1 MAFDFNK
8 TFSLL
13 PLRDAVVFPFTT
25 RRILVGREMSLHA
38 LEYAESHDN
47 EIILVA
53 QKDIEQESIDNPM
66 LDLYTVGVAAHVINV
81 TPFPNGC
88 VKVVLEGESVVDLRS
103 VALRDGLLQVTV
115 SPKQPAIGTS
125 DKCSM
130 FENVLRVFRE
140 YASHRNIAEGMVDA
154 LFTMDSHVNA
164 LYGMMPFLQ
173 ISLAEKQQLL
183 ETTNIDTLAERLV
196 SLMQM
201 AQDNENVLVRVQ
213 QNVRQKMAQQQKEWF
228 ISEQIRQL
236 QDELD
241 GSDGASSEVDQLL
254 KKIRAKKFSEAI
266 QEKLEEEIARM
277 RLMQPT
283 SPEYAVSRNYID
295 WFLAMPYGVYTDTV
309 LNMKKVKSEL
319 DAKHFGLD
327 KVKERI
333 MEYVAVLKLT
343 GTERRSPILCLVG
356 PPGVGKTTLVESI
369 AKAMQRN
376 FVRITLGG
384 VRDEAEIR
392 GHRRTYIGAM
402 PGRFIHALRRAKCM
416 NPVVLLD
423 EIDKMASDFRGD
435 PASAMLEVLD
445 PEQNHDFTDHFME
458 VGLDLS
464 RVLFIATANNEAE
477 IPEALRDRLEM
488 VRLPGYYPHE
498 KLQIASK
505 YLLPRICERTG
516 VKLHEQVEFS
526 DDMINAVMR
535 GWTRE
540 AGVRE
545 LERTLEN
552 AVRHRAKDIVVGK
565 KFKAEVTDK
574 VLQEYLGAPRFL
586 DNRLPAPGRPG
597 VVTGLAWT
605 SVGGEILLLE
615 CMLLS
620 GKGQLIMTGKLGD
633 VMKES
638 AQIAVSLVRE
648 RLHRFGID
656 PAIVKKTDIHIH
668 VPEGAVPK
676 DGPSAGIALTLCLLS
691 AFTRQ
696 PISPEIAF
704 TGEVSLTGA
713 CLPIGGLN
721 EKALAALAA
730 GVKTLR
736 LPEGNKKDVAE
747 LPEPAK
753 KGLKIYTHK
762 HIDEIV
768 KVLFTGMK
776 SSSKDDLDFLKAP
789 VKSSAG
795 KSEDDEE
802 NESEESEKPAKK
814 TSKVAAKKPKKP
826 AKKK

>member
-1 MAFDFNK
+1 MSFDFSK
-8 TFSLL
+8 TYPLL
-13 PLRDAVVFPFTT
+13 PLRDAVVFPMTT
-25 RRILVGREMSLHA
+25 RRILIGRDISLRA
-38 LEYAESHDN
+38 LDQAESAGT
-47 EIILVA
+47 EIVLVS
-53 QKDIEQESIDNPM
+53 QRNIEQEVLENPM
-66 LDLYTVGVAAHVINV
+66 LDLYSVGVAARIDSV

-88 VKVVLEGESVVDLRS
+88 VKAVLEGVQIVDLRS
-103 VALRDGLLQVTV
+103 INTSDGYMQVTV
-115 SPKQPAIGTS
+115 SERKNSIKLT
-125 DKCSM
+125 DKSSR
-130 FENVLRVFRE
+130 FAEVLAQFKA
-140 YASHRNIAEGMVDA
+140 YSLKHNIADGMMDA
-154 LFTMDSHVNA
+154 LFAMDSQVNT
-164 LYGMMPFLQ
+164 LYGIIPFLQ
-173 ISLAEKQQLL
+173 ISLSERQNLL
-183 ETTNIDTLAERLV
+183 ECNSIDDLANHIV
-196 SLMQM
+196 ALMQVM
-201 AQDNENVLVRVQ
+201 DENENVLVRVQ

-228 ISEQIRQL
+228 ITEQIRQL

-241 GSDGASSEVDQLL
+241 GDSAGASEPDQLL
-254 KKIRAKKFSEAI
+254 KKIKAKKFSPAI
-266 QEKLEEEIARM
+266 AEKLEDEIERM
-277 RLMQPT
+277 RMMQPT
-283 SPEYAVSRNYID
+283 SPEYAVSRNYVD
-295 WFLAMPYGVYTDTV
+295 WFLNLPYGVYTDTV

-319 DAKHFGLD
+319 DSKHFGLD

-369 AKAMQRN
+369 ANAMQRN

-416 NPVVLLD
+416 NPIILLD

-464 RVLFIATANNEAE
+464 RVLFIATANSESE
-477 IPEALRDRLEM
+477 IPEALRDRLEI

-516 VKLHEQVEFS
+516 VKLGEQVSFDEK
-526 DDMINAVMR
+526 MVTEVMR

-552 AVRHRAKDIVVGK
+552 VVRHRAKEIVMGK
-565 KFKAEVTDK
+565 KFKPEITEK
-574 VLQEYLGAPRFL
+574 QLQEYLGAPRFL
-586 DNRLPAPGRPG
+586 DSQLPEPGRPG
-597 VVTGLAWT
+597 IVTGLAWT
-605 SVGGEILLLE
+605 SVGGEILPIE

-620 GKGQLIMTGKLGD
+620 GKGQIIMTGKLGD

-691 AFTRQ
+691 AFTKI
-696 PISPEIAF
+696 PVPPDIAF

-713 CLPIGGLN
+713 CLAIGGLN
-721 EKALAALAA
+721 EKALAALQA

-736 LPEGNKKDVAE
+736 LPAQNKKDVDE
-747 LPEPAK
+747 LPAPAK
-753 KGLKIYTHK
+753 KGLKIFTHK

-768 KVLFTGMK
+768 KILFVQK
-776 SSSKDDLDFLKAP
+776 KA
-789 VKSSAG
+789 K
-795 KSEDDEE
+795 
-802 NESEESEKPAKK
+802 
-814 TSKVAAKKPKKP
+814 
-826 AKKK
+826 

>member
-1 MAFDFNK
+1 M
-8 TFSLL
+8 L
-13 PLRDAVVFPFTT
+13 PLRDAVVFPMTT

-38 LEYAESHDN
+38 IEYAENNDN
-47 EIILVA
+47 LIVLVA
-53 QKDIEQESIDNPM
+53 QRDVTVEELQNPM
-66 LDLYTVGVAAHVINV
+66 LDLYTVGVMARVSNV

-88 VKVVLEGESVVDLRS
+88 VKVVLEGEQVVDLRS
-103 VALRDGLLQVTV
+103 ILMQNGFLNVTV
-115 SPKQPAIGTS
+115 SPRKNSIKLDSKTTLF
-125 DKCSM
+125 D
-130 FENVLRVFRE
+130 EVLTKFRE
-140 YASHRNIAEGMVDA
+140 YATKRNIAEGMVDA
-154 LFTMDSHVNA
+154 FFGMESQLNA
-164 LYGMMPFLQ
+164 YYGMVPFLQ
-173 ISLAEKQQLL
+173 VSLAEKQSFLEMESLDEMSEKLL
-183 ETTNIDTLAERLV
+183 A
-196 SLMQM
+196 LMSFTD
-201 AQDNENVLVRVQ
+201 DNENVLVRIQ

-236 QDELD
+236 QEELD
-241 GSDGASSEVDQLL
+241 GDGDGSSEPEQLL
-254 KKIRAKKFSEAI
+254 KKIKAKKFSPAI
-266 QEKLEEEIARM
+266 VEKLEDEIGRM
-277 RLMQPT
+277 KLMQPT

-295 WFLAMPYGVYTDTV
+295 WFLNLPYGVYTDTV

-319 DAKHFGLD
+319 DSKHFGLD

-369 AKAMQRN
+369 ANAMQRN

-402 PGRFIHALRRAKCM
+402 PGRFINALRRAKCM
-416 NPVVLLD
+416 NPIILLD

-464 RVLFIATANNEAE
+464 RVLFIATANSESE
-477 IPEALRDRLEM
+477 IPEALRDRLEI

-498 KLQIASK
+498 KIQIASN

-516 VKLHEQVEFS
+516 VKLGEQVSF
-526 DDMINAVMR
+526 DDAIVTEVMR

-552 AVRHRAKDIVVGK
+552 IVRHRAKEIVIGK
-565 KFKAEVTDK
+565 KFKPEITGK
-574 VLQEYLGAPRFL
+574 QLQEYLGAPRFL
-586 DNRLPAPGRPG
+586 DSQLPEPGRPG
-597 VVTGLAWT
+597 IVTGLAWT
-605 SVGGEILLLE
+605 SVGGEILPIE

-620 GKGQLIMTGKLGD
+620 GKGQIIMTGKLGD

-691 AFTRQ
+691 AFTRI
-696 PISPEIAF
+696 PVAPDIAF

-713 CLPIGGLN
+713 CLAIGGLN
-721 EKALAALAA
+721 EKALAALQA

-736 LPEGNKKDVAE
+736 LPAQNKKDVDE
-747 LPEPAK
+747 LPAPAK

-768 KVLFTGMK
+768 KILFK
-776 SSSKDDLDFLKAP
+776 
-789 VKSSAG
+789 
-795 KSEDDEE
+795 
-802 NESEESEKPAKK
+802 NAKK
-814 TSKVAAKKPKKP
+814 
-826 AKKK
+826 

>member
-1 MAFDFNK
+1 MSFDFSK
-8 TFSLL
+8 MYPLL
-13 PLRDAVVFPFTT
+13 PLRDAVVFPHTT
-25 RRILVGREMSLHA
+25 RRILVGRDISLRA
-38 LEYAESHDN
+38 LEYAEAHDGH
-47 EIILVA
+47 IILSA
-53 QKDIEQESIDNPM
+53 QKNIEQEEIENPM
-66 LDLYTVGVAAHVINV
+66 LDLYSVGVLAHVSNV

-88 VKVVLEGESVVDLRS
+88 VKVVLEGECVVDLRS
-103 VALRDGLLQVTV
+103 IVTKDNFLSVTV
-115 SPKQPAIGTS
+115 TPHDPSIKPT
-125 DKCSM
+125 DKCSRL
-130 FENVLRVFRE
+130 ESVLNQFKE
-140 YASHRNIAEGMVDA
+140 YSMHRNISEGMVDA
-154 LFTMDSHVNA
+154 LFSMDSHINA
-164 LYGMMPFLQ
+164 FYGMIPFLQ
-173 ISLAEKQQLL
+173 ISLDERQRLL
-183 ETTNIDTLAERLV
+183 EIGNLDELADRLIEIMQIAADTDTMMV
-196 SLMQM
+196 K
-201 AQDNENVLVRVQ
+201 VQ

-241 GSDGASSEVDQLL
+241 GESGGSSEVDQLL
-254 KKIRAKKFSEAI
+254 KKIKSKKFSATI
-266 QEKLEEEIARM
+266 QEKLEDEISRM

-283 SPEYAVSRNYID
+283 SPEYAVSRNYLD
-295 WFLAMPYGVYTDTV
+295 WFLNLPYGEYTDTV

-319 DAKHFGLD
+319 DSKHFGLD

-343 GTERRSPILCLVG
+343 GTERRAPILCLVG

-416 NPVVLLD
+416 NPIILLD

-464 RVLFIATANNEAE
+464 RVLFIATANSEGE

-505 YLLPRICERTG
+505 YLVPRICERTG
-516 VKLHEQVEFS
+516 IESGKDIVL
-526 DDMINAVMR
+526 DDSIIEKVIR
-535 GWTRE
+535 EWTRE

-552 AVRHRAKDIVVGK
+552 VVRHRAKDKVMGK
-565 KFKAEVTDK
+565 KYKAEVTEK
-574 VLQEYLGAPRFL
+574 TLQDYLGAPRYL
-586 DNRLPAPGRPG
+586 DNQLPAAGRPG
-597 VVTGLAWT
+597 VIVGLAWT
-605 SVGGEILLLE
+605 SVGGEILPIE
-615 CMLLS
+615 CMLLP
-620 GKGQLIMTGKLGD
+620 GKGSLLMTGKLGD

-638 AQIAVSLVRE
+638 AQIALSLVRE
-648 RLHRFGID
+648 RLERFGID
-656 PAIVKKTDIHIH
+656 PAVVKKTDIHIH

-691 AFTRQ
+691 AFTKQ
-696 PISPEIAF
+696 PVSPEIAF
-704 TGEVSLTGA
+704 TGEVSLTGS

-721 EKALAALAA
+721 EKALAALQA

-736 LPEGNKKDVAE
+736 LPAGNKKDVDE
-747 LPEPAK
+747 LPAPAK

-762 HIDEIV
+762 HIDEII
-768 KVLFTGMK
+768 KVLFK
-776 SSSKDDLDFLKAP
+776 EAKAP
-789 VKSSAG
+789 KAS
-795 KSEDDEE
+795 K
-802 NESEESEKPAKK
+802 AKK
-814 TSKVAAKKPKKP
+814 
-826 AKKK
+826 

>member
-1 MAFDFNK
+1 MGEELLSFDFSK
-8 TFSLL
+8 TYPLL
-13 PLRDAVVFPFTT
+13 PLRDAVVFPMTT
-25 RRILVGREMSLHA
+25 RRILIGREISLRA
-38 LEYAESHDN
+38 LDQAESTGS
-47 EIILVA
+47 EIILVS
-53 QKDIEQESIDNPM
+53 QKNLEQEVLDNPM
-66 LDLYTVGVAAHVINV
+66 LDLYSVGVAARIDSV

-88 VKVVLEGESVVDLRS
+88 VKAVLEGVQIVDLRS
-103 VALRDGLLQVTV
+103 INMADGYMQVTV
-115 SPKQPAIGTS
+115 SERKNSIKLT
-125 DKCSM
+125 DKSSR
-130 FENVLRVFRE
+130 FAEVLTQFKA
-140 YASHRNIAEGMVDA
+140 YSLKHNIADGMMDA
-154 LFTMDSHVNA
+154 LFSMDSQINT
-164 LYGMMPFLQ
+164 LYGIIPFLQ
-173 ISLAEKQQLL
+173 ISLGERQNLL
-183 ETTNIDTLAERLV
+183 ECGSIDELANNILA
-196 SLMQM
+196 LMQVM
-201 AQDNENVLVRVQ
+201 DENENVLVRVQ

-241 GSDGASSEVDQLL
+241 GDSAGASEPDQLL
-254 KKIRAKKFSEAI
+254 KKIRAKSFTPVI
-266 QEKLEEEIARM
+266 LEKLEDEISRM
-277 RLMQPT
+277 KLMQPT
-283 SPEYAVSRNYID
+283 SPEYAVSRNYVD
-295 WFLAMPYGVYTDTV
+295 WFLNLPYGVYTDTV

-319 DAKHFGLD
+319 DSKHFGLD

-369 AKAMQRN
+369 ANAMQRN

-416 NPVVLLD
+416 NPIILLD

-464 RVLFIATANNEAE
+464 RVLFIATANSESE
-477 IPEALRDRLEM
+477 IPEALRDRLEI

-516 VKLHEQVEFS
+516 VKLDEQVSFDEK
-526 DDMINAVMR
+526 MVTEVMR

-552 AVRHRAKDIVVGK
+552 VVRHRAKEIVMGK
-565 KFKAEVTDK
+565 KFKPEITEK
-574 VLQEYLGAPRFL
+574 QLQEYLGAPRFL
-586 DNRLPAPGRPG
+586 DSQLPEPGRPG
-597 VVTGLAWT
+597 IVTGLAWT
-605 SVGGEILLLE
+605 SVGGEILPIE

-620 GKGQLIMTGKLGD
+620 GKGQIIMTGKLGD

-691 AFTRQ
+691 AFTKI
-696 PISPEIAF
+696 PVPPDIAF

-713 CLPIGGLN
+713 CLAIGGLN
-721 EKALAALAA
+721 EKALAALQA

-736 LPEGNKKDVAE
+736 LPAQNQKDVNE
-747 LPEPAK
+747 LPAPAK

-762 HIDEIV
+762 HIDEII
-768 KVLFTGMK
+768 KVLF
-776 SSSKDDLDFLKAP
+776 
-789 VKSSAG
+789 VK
-795 KSEDDEE
+795 
-802 NESEESEKPAKK
+802 AKK
-814 TSKVAAKKPKKP
+814 
-826 AKKK
+826 

>member
-1 MAFDFNK
+1 M
-8 TFSLL
+8 L
-13 PLRDAVVFPFTT
+13 PLRDAVVFPMTT

-38 LEYAESHDN
+38 IEYAENNDN
-47 EIILVA
+47 LIVLVA
-53 QKDIEQESIDNPM
+53 QRDVTVEELQNPM
-66 LDLYTVGVAAHVINV
+66 LDLYTVGVMARVSNV

-88 VKVVLEGESVVDLRS
+88 VKVVLEGEQVVDLRS
-103 VALRDGLLQVTV
+103 ILMQNGFLNVTV
-115 SPKQPAIGTS
+115 SPRKNSIKLDSKTTLF
-125 DKCSM
+125 D
-130 FENVLRVFRE
+130 EVLTKFRE
-140 YASHRNIAEGMVDA
+140 YATKRNIAEGMVDA
-154 LFTMDSHVNA
+154 FFGMESQLNA
-164 LYGMMPFLQ
+164 YYGMVPFLQ
-173 ISLAEKQQLL
+173 VSLAEKQSFLEMESLDEMSEKLL
-183 ETTNIDTLAERLV
+183 A
-196 SLMQM
+196 LMSFTD
-201 AQDNENVLVRVQ
+201 DNENVLVRIQ

-236 QDELD
+236 QEELD
-241 GSDGASSEVDQLL
+241 GDGDGSSEPDQLL
-254 KKIRAKKFSEAI
+254 KKIKAKKFSPAI
-266 QEKLEEEIARM
+266 GEKLEDEIGRM
-277 RLMQPT
+277 KLMQPT

-295 WFLAMPYGVYTDTV
+295 WFLNLPYGVYTDTV

-319 DAKHFGLD
+319 DSKHFGLD

-369 AKAMQRN
+369 ANAMQRN

-402 PGRFIHALRRAKCM
+402 PGRFINALRRAKCM
-416 NPVVLLD
+416 NPIILLD

-464 RVLFIATANNEAE
+464 RVLFIATANSEGE
-477 IPEALRDRLEM
+477 IPEALRDRLEI

-498 KLQIASK
+498 KLQIASN

-516 VKLHEQVEFS
+516 VKLNEQVSF
-526 DDMINAVMR
+526 DDAIVTEVMR

-552 AVRHRAKDIVVGK
+552 VVRHRAKEIVMGK
-565 KFKAEVTDK
+565 KFKPEITGK
-574 VLQEYLGAPRFL
+574 QLQEYLGAPRFL
-586 DNRLPAPGRPG
+586 DSQLPEPGRPG
-597 VVTGLAWT
+597 IVTGLAWT
-605 SVGGEILLLE
+605 SVGGEILPIE

-620 GKGQLIMTGKLGD
+620 GKGQIIMTGKLGD

-691 AFTRQ
+691 AFTRI
-696 PISPEIAF
+696 PVAPDIAF

-713 CLPIGGLN
+713 CLAIGGLN
-721 EKALAALAA
+721 EKALAALQA

-736 LPEGNKKDVAE
+736 LPAQNKKDVDE
-747 LPEPAK
+747 LPAPAK

-762 HIDEIV
+762 HIDEII
-768 KVLFTGMK
+768 KVLF
-776 SSSKDDLDFLKAP
+776 
-789 VKSSAG
+789 G
-795 KSEDDEE
+795 KG
-802 NESEESEKPAKK
+802 
-814 TSKVAAKKPKKP
+814 T

>member
-1 MAFDFNK
+1 M
-8 TFSLL
+8 L
-13 PLRDAVVFPFTT
+13 PLRDAVVFPMTT

-38 LEYAESHDN
+38 IEYAENNDN
-47 EIILVA
+47 LIVLVA
-53 QKDIEQESIDNPM
+53 QRDVTVEELQNPM
-66 LDLYTVGVAAHVINV
+66 LDLYTVGVMARVSNV

-88 VKVVLEGESVVDLRS
+88 VKVVLEGEQVVDLRS
-103 VALRDGLLQVTV
+103 ILMQNGFLNVTV
-115 SPKQPAIGTS
+115 SPRKNSIKLDSKTTLF
-125 DKCSM
+125 D
-130 FENVLRVFRE
+130 EVLTKFRE
-140 YASHRNIAEGMVDA
+140 YATKRNIAEGMVDA
-154 LFTMDSHVNA
+154 FFGMESQLNA
-164 LYGMMPFLQ
+164 YYGMVPFLQ
-173 ISLAEKQQLL
+173 VSLAEKQSFLEMESLDEMSEKLL
-183 ETTNIDTLAERLV
+183 A
-196 SLMQM
+196 LMSFTD
-201 AQDNENVLVRVQ
+201 DNENVLVRIQ

-236 QDELD
+236 QEELD
-241 GSDGASSEVDQLL
+241 GDGDGSSEPEQLL
-254 KKIRAKKFSEAI
+254 KKIKAKKFSPAI
-266 QEKLEEEIARM
+266 VEKLEDEIGRM
-277 RLMQPT
+277 KLMQPT

-295 WFLAMPYGVYTDTV
+295 WFLNLPYGVYTDTV

-319 DAKHFGLD
+319 DSKHFGLD

-369 AKAMQRN
+369 ANAMQRN

-402 PGRFIHALRRAKCM
+402 PGRFINALRRAKCM
-416 NPVVLLD
+416 NPIILLD

-464 RVLFIATANNEAE
+464 RVLFIATANSESE
-477 IPEALRDRLEM
+477 IPEALRDRLEI

-498 KLQIASK
+498 KIQIASN

-516 VKLHEQVEFS
+516 VKLGEQVSF
-526 DDMINAVMR
+526 DDAIVTEVMR

-552 AVRHRAKDIVVGK
+552 IVRHRAKEIVMGK
-565 KFKAEVTDK
+565 KFKPEITGK
-574 VLQEYLGAPRFL
+574 QLQEYLGAPRFL
-586 DNRLPAPGRPG
+586 DSQLPEPGRPG
-597 VVTGLAWT
+597 IVTGLAWT
-605 SVGGEILLLE
+605 SVGGEILPIE

-620 GKGQLIMTGKLGD
+620 GKGQIIMTGKLGD

-691 AFTRQ
+691 AFTRI
-696 PISPEIAF
+696 PVAPDIAF

-713 CLPIGGLN
+713 CLAIGGLN
-721 EKALAALAA
+721 EKALAALQA
-730 GVKTLR
+730 GVKTLG
-736 LPEGNKKDVAE
+736 LPAQNKKDVDE
-747 LPEPAK
+747 LPAPAK

-768 KVLFTGMK
+768 KILFK
-776 SSSKDDLDFLKAP
+776 
-789 VKSSAG
+789 
-795 KSEDDEE
+795 
-802 NESEESEKPAKK
+802 NAKK
-814 TSKVAAKKPKKP
+814 
-826 AKKK
+826 

>member
-1 MAFDFNK
+1 MYP
-8 TFSLL
+8 LL
-13 PLRDAVVFPFTT
+13 PLRDAIVFPHTT
-25 RRILVGREMSLHA
+25 RRILVGRDISLRA
-38 LEYAESHDN
+38 LEYAESHDG
-47 EIILVA
+47 EIILSA
-53 QKDIEQESIDNPM
+53 QKNIEQEEIENPM
-66 LDLYTVGVAAHVINV
+66 LDLYSVGILAHVSNV

-88 VKVVLEGESVVDLRS
+88 VKVVLEGEQVVDLRS
-103 VALRDGLLQVTV
+103 IATKDNYLTVTV
-115 SPKQPAIGTS
+115 SAHKPSITAA
-125 DKCSM
+125 DKTPR
-130 FENVLRVFRE
+130 FETVLTQFKE
-140 YASHRNIAEGMVDA
+140 YSLHRNISEGMVDA
-154 LFTMDSHVNA
+154 LFTMDSQINA
-164 LYGMMPFLQ
+164 FYGMIPFMQ
-173 ISLAEKQQLL
+173 ISMDERQRLL
-183 ETTNIDTLAERLV
+183 EIGDIDELAERLV
-196 SLMQM
+196 EIMQVAADTDTM
-201 AQDNENVLVRVQ
+201 MVKVQ

-241 GSDGASSEVDQLL
+241 GDSGNASEPDQLL
-254 KKIRAKKFSEAI
+254 KKIKAKKFSAAI
-266 QEKLEEEIARM
+266 QEKLEEEISRM

-283 SPEYAVSRNYID
+283 SPEYAVSRNYLD
-295 WFLAMPYGVYTDTV
+295 WFLTLPYGEYTDTV

-319 DAKHFGLD
+319 DSKHFGLD

-343 GTERRSPILCLVG
+343 GTERRAPILCLVG

-369 AKAMQRN
+369 AHAMQRN

-402 PGRFIHALRRAKCM
+402 PGRFIQALRRAKCM
-416 NPVVLLD
+416 NPIILLD

-464 RVLFIATANNEAE
+464 RVLFIATANSEGE
-477 IPEALRDRLEM
+477 IPEALRDRLEI

-516 VKLHEQVEFS
+516 VKLEEQVSFDEATV
-526 DDMINAVMR
+526 NAVMR

-545 LERTLEN
+545 LERTLESV
-552 AVRHRAKDIVVGK
+552 VRHRAKEIVMGK
-565 KFKAEVTDK
+565 KFKPEITDK
-574 VLQEYLGAPRFL
+574 QLQEYLGAPRFL
-586 DNRLPAPGRPG
+586 DSQLPEPGRPG
-597 VVTGLAWT
+597 IVTGLAWT
-605 SVGGEILLLE
+605 SVGGEILPIE

-620 GKGQLIMTGKLGD
+620 GKGQIIMTGKLGD

-691 AFTRQ
+691 AFTKI
-696 PISPEIAF
+696 PVPPDIAF

-713 CLPIGGLN
+713 CLAIGGLN
-721 EKALAALAA
+721 EKALAALQA

-736 LPEGNKKDVAE
+736 LPAQNKKDVDE
-747 LPEPAK
+747 LPAPAK

-768 KVLFTGMK
+768 KILFVQK
-776 SSSKDDLDFLKAP
+776 K
-789 VKSSAG
+789 
-795 KSEDDEE
+795 
-802 NESEESEKPAKK
+802 AKK
-814 TSKVAAKKPKKP
+814 
-826 AKKK
+826 

>member
-1 MAFDFNK
+1 M
-8 TFSLL
+8 
-13 PLRDAVVFPFTT
+13 
-25 RRILVGREMSLHA
+25 GREMSLRA
-38 LEYAESHDN
+38 LEFAENHNN

-53 QKDIEQESIDNPM
+53 QKNVEQESLDNPM
-66 LDLYTVGVAAHVINV
+66 LDLYTVGVIARVANV

-88 VKVVLEGESVVDLRS
+88 VKVVLEGDSVVDLRS
-103 VALRDGLLQVTV
+103 IILRDGFLQVTV
-115 SPKQPAIGTS
+115 SPRERFIKAE
-125 DKCSM
+125 DKCGKFEDVLNM
-130 FENVLRVFRE
+130 FRD
-140 YASHRNIAEGMVDA
+140 YAMHRNIAEGMVEA
-154 LFTMDSHVNA
+154 LFTMDSHINA
-164 LYGMMPFLQ
+164 FYGMIPFLPV
-173 ISLAEKQQLL
+173 SLSEKQALL
-183 ETTNIDTLAERLV
+183 EVDSIDALAERLI
-196 SLMQM
+196 SLMQV
-201 AQDNENVLVRVQ
+201 AQDNENVLIRVQ

-241 GSDGASSEVDQLL
+241 GENGGSSEPDQLL
-254 KKIRAKKFSEAI
+254 KKIKAKKFSKAI
-266 QEKLEEEIARM
+266 EEKLEEEIVRM
-277 RLMQPT
+277 RMMQPT
-283 SPEYAVSRNYID
+283 SPEYAVSRNYVD
-295 WFLAMPYGVYTDTV
+295 WFLSIPYGVYTDTV
-309 LNMKKVKSEL
+309 LNMKKVKAEL
-319 DAKHFGLD
+319 DSKHFGLD

-343 GTERRSPILCLVG
+343 GTERRAPILCLVG

-369 AKAMQRN
+369 AAAMQRN

-416 NPVVLLD
+416 NPVILLD

-445 PEQNHDFTDHFME
+445 PEQNYDFTDHFME

-464 RVLFIATANNEAE
+464 RVLFIATANSEGD
-477 IPEALRDRLEM
+477 IPEALRDRLEI

-516 VKLHEQVEFS
+516 VKLGEQVSFS
-526 DDMINAVMR
+526 DEMINVVMR

-552 AVRHRAKDIVVGK
+552 AVRHRAKDIVIGK
-565 KFKAEVTDK
+565 KFKPEMTEK
-574 VLQEYLGAPRFL
+574 ILHEYLGAPRFL
-586 DNRLPAPGRPG
+586 DNQLPEPGRPG

-605 SVGGEILLLE
+605 SVGGEILPIE

-620 GKGQLIMTGKLGD
+620 GKGQLILTGK
-633 VMKES
+633 
-638 AQIAVSLVRE
+638 QIAVSLVRE

-691 AFTRQ
+691 AFTKQ
-696 PISPEIAF
+696 PIAPDIAF

-753 KGLKIYTHK
+753 KGLKIFTHK

-768 KVLFTGMK
+768 KILFKVPKVAEQT
-776 SSSKDDLDFLKAP
+776 KDGNVAKPGSGNAAKAGSANAAEKAAKVGEPAEPNDAKNADAKVVKTAAKP
-789 VKSSAG
+789 V
-795 KSEDDEE
+795 
-802 NESEESEKPAKK
+802 AKK
-814 TSKVAAKKPKKP
+814 SAKKPSKK
-826 AKKK
+826 A

>member
-1 MAFDFNK
+1 MLSLSCMALDFSK
-8 TFSLL
+8 TYPML
-13 PLRDAVVFPFTT
+13 PLRDAVVFPMTT
-25 RRILVGREMSLHA
+25 RRILVGREMSLRAIEHA
-38 LEYAESHDN
+38 ENNDN
-47 EIILVA
+47 VIVLVA
-53 QKDIEQESIDNPM
+53 QRDVTVEELQNPM
-66 LDLYTVGVAAHVINV
+66 LDLYTVGVMARVSNV

-88 VKVVLEGESVVDLRS
+88 VKVVLEGEEVVDLRS
-103 VALRDGLLQVTV
+103 IIMQNGFLNVTV
-115 SPKQPAIGTS
+115 SPRKNSIQLNSKTTLF
-125 DKCSM
+125 D
-130 FENVLRVFRE
+130 EVLTKFRE
-140 YASHRNIAEGMVDA
+140 YATKRNIAEGMVDA
-154 LFTMDSHVNA
+154 FFGMESQLNA
-164 LYGMMPFLQ
+164 YYGMIPFLQ
-173 ISLAEKQQLL
+173 VSLAEKQSFLEMGSLDEMSEKLL
-183 ETTNIDTLAERLV
+183 A
-196 SLMQM
+196 LMSFTD
-201 AQDNENVLVRVQ
+201 DNENVLVRIQ

-236 QDELD
+236 QEELD
-241 GSDGASSEVDQLL
+241 GDGDGSSEPDQLL
-254 KKIRAKKFSEAI
+254 KKIKAKKFSPAI
-266 QEKLEEEIARM
+266 VEKLEDEIGRM
-277 RLMQPT
+277 KLMQPT

-295 WFLAMPYGVYTDTV
+295 WFLNLPYGVYTDTV

-319 DAKHFGLD
+319 DSKHFGLD

-369 AKAMQRN
+369 ANAMQRN

-402 PGRFIHALRRAKCM
+402 PGRFINALRRAKCM
-416 NPVVLLD
+416 NPIILLD

-464 RVLFIATANNEAE
+464 RVLFIATANSEGE
-477 IPEALRDRLEM
+477 IPEALRDRLEI

-498 KLQIASK
+498 KLQIASN

-516 VKLHEQVEFS
+516 VKLNEQVSF
-526 DDMINAVMR
+526 DDAIVTEVMR

-552 AVRHRAKDIVVGK
+552 VVRHRAKEIVMGK
-565 KFKAEVTDK
+565 KFKPEITGK
-574 VLQEYLGAPRFL
+574 QLQEYLGAPRFL
-586 DNRLPAPGRPG
+586 DSQLPEPGRPG
-597 VVTGLAWT
+597 IVTGLAWT
-605 SVGGEILLLE
+605 SVGGEILPIE

-620 GKGQLIMTGKLGD
+620 GKGQIIMTGKLGD

-691 AFTRQ
+691 AFTRI
-696 PISPEIAF
+696 PVAPDIAF

-713 CLPIGGLN
+713 CLAIGGLN
-721 EKALAALAA
+721 EKALAALQA

-736 LPEGNKKDVAE
+736 LPAQNKKDVDE
-747 LPEPAK
+747 LPAPAK

-762 HIDEIV
+762 HIDEII
-768 KVLFTGMK
+768 KVLF
-776 SSSKDDLDFLKAP
+776 
-789 VKSSAG
+789 G
-795 KSEDDEE
+795 KGT
-802 NESEESEKPAKK
+802 AKK
-814 TSKVAAKKPKKP
+814 
-826 AKKK
+826 

>member
-1 MAFDFNK
+1 MSFDYSK
-8 TFSLL
+8 TFPLL
-13 PLRDAVVFPFTT
+13 PLRDAVVFPSTT
-25 RRILVGREMSLHA
+25 RRILVGRDMSLRA
-38 LEYAESHDN
+38 LEYAEGHNN
-47 EIILVA
+47 EIVLVA
-53 QKDIEQESIDNPM
+53 QRDVSEEELKNPM
-66 LDLYTVGVAAHVINV
+66 LDLYSVGVLARVSNV
-81 TPFPNGC
+81 MPFPNGC
-88 VKVVLEGESVVDLRS
+88 VKVVLEGEEVVDLRS
-103 VALRDGLLQVTV
+103 ILMADGFLNVTV
-115 SPKQPAIGTS
+115 SPRKTRIDAK
-125 DKCSM
+125 DKTRL
-130 FENVLRVFRE
+130 FDEVLTRFRE
-140 YASHRNIAEGMVDA
+140 YATKRNIAEGMVDA
-154 LFTMDSHVNA
+154 FFGMENQLNA
-164 LYGMMPFLQ
+164 YYGMIPFLQ
-173 ISLAEKQQLL
+173 VSLAEKQSFLEVKSLDEMSTKLL
-183 ETTNIDTLAERLV
+183 MLMDV
-196 SLMQM
+196 SE
-201 AQDNENVLVRVQ
+201 DNENVLVRVQ

-241 GSDGASSEVDQLL
+241 GDGAGASEPDQLL
-254 KKIRAKKFSEAI
+254 NKIKAKNFTPAI
-266 QEKLEEEIARM
+266 VEKLEDEIGRM
-277 RLMQPT
+277 KLMQPT

-295 WFLAMPYGVYTDTV
+295 WFLNLPYGVYTDTV

-319 DAKHFGLD
+319 DSKHFGLD

-369 AKAMQRN
+369 ASAMQRN

-416 NPVVLLD
+416 NPIILLD

-464 RVLFIATANNEAE
+464 RVLFIATANSESE
-477 IPEALRDRLEM
+477 IPEALRDRLEI

-516 VKLHEQVEFS
+516 VKLDEQVSFDEATV
-526 DDMINAVMR
+526 NAVMR

-545 LERTLEN
+545 LERTLESV
-552 AVRHRAKDIVVGK
+552 VRHRAKEIVMGK
-565 KFKAEVTDK
+565 KFKPEIKDK
-574 VLQEYLGAPRFL
+574 QLQEYLGAPRFL
-586 DNRLPAPGRPG
+586 DNQLPEPGRPG

-605 SVGGEILLLE
+605 SVGGEILPIE

-620 GKGQLIMTGKLGD
+620 GKGQIIMTGKLGD

-691 AFTRQ
+691 AFTKI
-696 PISPEIAF
+696 PVPPDIAF

-713 CLPIGGLN
+713 CLAIGGLN
-721 EKALAALAA
+721 EKALAALQA

-736 LPEGNKKDVAE
+736 LPAQNKKDVDE
-747 LPEPAK
+747 LPAPAK

-768 KVLFTGMK
+768 KILF
-776 SSSKDDLDFLKAP
+776 
-789 VKSSAG
+789 VK
-795 KSEDDEE
+795 
-802 NESEESEKPAKK
+802 AKK
-814 TSKVAAKKPKKP
+814 S
-826 AKKK
+826 

>member
-1 MAFDFNK
+1 MSFDYSK
-8 TFSLL
+8 TFPLL
-13 PLRDAVVFPFTT
+13 PLRDAVVFPSTT
-25 RRILVGREMSLHA
+25 RRILVGRDMSLRA
-38 LEYAESHDN
+38 LEYAEGHNN
-47 EIILVA
+47 EIVLVA
-53 QKDIEQESIDNPM
+53 QRDVSEEELKNPM
-66 LDLYTVGVAAHVINV
+66 LDLYSVGVLARVSNV
-81 TPFPNGC
+81 MPFPNGC
-88 VKVVLEGESVVDLRS
+88 VKVVLEGEEVVDLRS
-103 VALRDGLLQVTV
+103 ILMADGFLNVTV
-115 SPKQPAIGTS
+115 SPRKTRIDAK
-125 DKCSM
+125 DKTRL
-130 FENVLRVFRE
+130 FDEVLTRFRE
-140 YASHRNIAEGMVDA
+140 YATKRNIAEGMVDA
-154 LFTMDSHVNA
+154 FFGMENQLNA
-164 LYGMMPFLQ
+164 YYGMIPFLQ
-173 ISLAEKQQLL
+173 VSLAEKQSFLEVKSLDEMSTKLL
-183 ETTNIDTLAERLV
+183 MLMDV
-196 SLMQM
+196 SE
-201 AQDNENVLVRVQ
+201 DNENVLVRVQ

-241 GSDGASSEVDQLL
+241 GDGAGASEPDQLL
-254 KKIRAKKFSEAI
+254 NKIKAKNFTPAI
-266 QEKLEEEIARM
+266 VEKLEDEIGRM
-277 RLMQPT
+277 KLMQPT

-295 WFLAMPYGVYTDTV
+295 WFLNLPYGVYTDTV
-309 LNMKKVKSEL
+309 LNMKKVKTEL
-319 DAKHFGLD
+319 DSKHFGLD

-369 AKAMQRN
+369 ASAMQRN

-416 NPVVLLD
+416 NPIILLD

-464 RVLFIATANNEAE
+464 RVLFIATANSESE
-477 IPEALRDRLEM
+477 IPEALRDRLEI

-516 VKLHEQVEFS
+516 VKLDEQVSFDEATV
-526 DDMINAVMR
+526 NAVMR

-545 LERTLEN
+545 LERTLESV
-552 AVRHRAKDIVVGK
+552 VRHRAKEIVMGK
-565 KFKAEVTDK
+565 KFKPEIKDK
-574 VLQEYLGAPRFL
+574 QLQEYLGAPRFL
-586 DNRLPAPGRPG
+586 DSQLPEPGRPG
-597 VVTGLAWT
+597 IVTGLAWT
-605 SVGGEILLLE
+605 SVGGEILPIE

-620 GKGQLIMTGKLGD
+620 GKGQIIMTGKLGD

-691 AFTRQ
+691 AFTKI
-696 PISPEIAF
+696 PVPPDIAF

-713 CLPIGGLN
+713 CLAIGGLN
-721 EKALAALAA
+721 EKALAALQA

-736 LPEGNKKDVAE
+736 LPAQNKKDVDE
-747 LPEPAK
+747 LPVPAK

-768 KVLFTGMK
+768 KILF
-776 SSSKDDLDFLKAP
+776 
-789 VKSSAG
+789 V
-795 KSEDDEE
+795 
-802 NESEESEKPAKK
+802 
-814 TSKVAAKKPKKP
+814 KPKKS
-826 AKKK
+826 

>member
-1 MAFDFNK
+1 MALDTSK
-8 TFSLL
+8 SYPLL
-13 PLRDAVVFPFTT
+13 PLRDAVVFPHTT
-25 RRILVGREMSLHA
+25 RRILVGRDISLRA
-38 LEYAESHDN
+38 LEYAESHDG
-47 EIILVA
+47 EIILSA
-53 QKDIEQESIDNPM
+53 QKNIEQEEIENPM
-66 LDLYTVGVAAHVINV
+66 LDLYSVGILAHVSNV

-88 VKVVLEGESVVDLRS
+88 VRVVLDGDCVVDLRS
-103 VALRDGLLQVTV
+103 IATKDNFLMVTV
-115 SPKQPAIGTS
+115 SPHKPAITNS
-125 DKCSM
+125 DKSPR
-130 FENVLRVFRE
+130 FETVLTQFKE
-140 YASHRNIAEGMVDA
+140 YSLHRNISEGMVDA
-154 LFTMDSHVNA
+154 LFTMDSQINA
-164 LYGMMPFLQ
+164 FYGMIPFLQ
-173 ISLAEKQQLL
+173 ISMDERQRLL
-183 ETTNIDTLAERLV
+183 EIGEIDELAERLIEI
-196 SLMQM
+196 MQVAADTDTM
-201 AQDNENVLVRVQ
+201 MVKVQ

-241 GSDGASSEVDQLL
+241 GENGNSSEPDQLL
-254 KKIRAKKFSEAI
+254 KKIKAKKFSAAI
-266 QEKLEEEIARM
+266 QEKLEDEISRM
-277 RLMQPT
+277 KLMQPT
-283 SPEYAVSRNYID
+283 SPEYAVSRNYLD
-295 WFLAMPYGVYTDTV
+295 WFLTLPYGEYTDTV

-343 GTERRSPILCLVG
+343 GTERRAPILCLVG

-369 AKAMQRN
+369 AHAMQRN

-402 PGRFIHALRRAKCM
+402 PGRFIQALRRAKCM
-416 NPVVLLD
+416 NPIILLD

-464 RVLFIATANNEAE
+464 RVLFIATANSEAE

-505 YLLPRICERTG
+505 YLVPRICERTG
-516 VKLHEQVEFS
+516 IENGKDVVF
-526 DDMINAVMR
+526 DDDVIAKVIR
-535 GWTRE
+535 EWTRE

-552 AVRHRAKDIVVGK
+552 VVRHRAKDKVMGK
-565 KFKAEVTDK
+565 KYKAEVNEKT
-574 VLQEYLGAPRFL
+574 LQDYLGAPRYL
-586 DNRLPAPGRPG
+586 DNQLPAAGRPG
-597 VVTGLAWT
+597 VIVGLAWT
-605 SVGGEILLLE
+605 SVGGEILPIE
-615 CMLLS
+615 CMLLP
-620 GKGQLIMTGKLGD
+620 GKGTLLMTGKLGD

-638 AQIAVSLVRE
+638 AQIALSLVRE
-648 RLHRFGID
+648 RLSRFGID
-656 PAIVKKTDIHIH
+656 PNIVKKTDIHIH

-691 AFTRQ
+691 AFTKQ
-696 PISPEIAF
+696 PVSPEIAF

-713 CLPIGGLN
+713 CLAIGGLN
-721 EKALAALAA
+721 EKALAALQA

-736 LPEGNKKDVAE
+736 LPAQNQKDVNE
-747 LPEPAK
+747 LPAPAK

-762 HIDEIV
+762 HIDEII
-768 KVLFTGMK
+768 KVLFME
-776 SSSKDDLDFLKAP
+776 SKK
-789 VKSSAG
+789 
-795 KSEDDEE
+795 
-802 NESEESEKPAKK
+802 
-814 TSKVAAKKPKKP
+814 
-826 AKKK
+826 

>member
-1 MAFDFNK
+1 
-8 TFSLL
+8 
-13 PLRDAVVFPFTT
+13 
-25 RRILVGREMSLHA
+25 MSLRA
-38 LEYAESHDN
+38 LEFAENHNN

-53 QKDIEQESIDNPM
+53 QKNVEQETLDNPM
-66 LDLYTVGVAAHVINV
+66 LDLYTVGVIARVANV

-88 VKVVLEGESVVDLRS
+88 VKVVLEGDSIVDLRS
-103 VALRDGLLQVTV
+103 IVLRDGFLQVTV
-115 SPKQPAIGTS
+115 SPKEHFVKPE
-125 DKCSM
+125 DKCER
-130 FENVLRVFRE
+130 FEDVLNVFRE
-140 YASHRNIAEGMVDA
+140 YALHRNIAEGMVEA

-164 LYGMMPFLQ
+164 FYGMIPFLHV
-173 ISLAEKQQLL
+173 SLAEKQALL
-183 ETTNIDTLAERLV
+183 EVDSIDALAERLIN
-196 SLMQM
+196 LMQL
-201 AQDNENVLVRVQ
+201 AQDNENVLIRVQ

-241 GSDGASSEVDQLL
+241 ADNGGASEPDQLL
-254 KKIRAKKFSEAI
+254 KKIKAKKFSQAI
-266 QEKLEEEIARM
+266 EEKLEEEIGRM
-277 RLMQPT
+277 RMMQPT
-283 SPEYAVSRNYID
+283 SPEYAVSRNYVD
-295 WFLAMPYGVYTDTV
+295 WFLALPYGVYTDTV
-309 LNMKKVKSEL
+309 LNMKKVKAEL
-319 DAKHFGLD
+319 DSKHFGLD

-343 GTERRSPILCLVG
+343 GTERRAPILCLVG

-369 AKAMQRN
+369 ATAMQRN

-416 NPVVLLD
+416 NPVILLD

-464 RVLFIATANNEAE
+464 RVLFIATANNEGE
-477 IPEALRDRLEM
+477 IPEALRDRLEI

-498 KLQIASK
+498 KIQIAGN

-516 VKLHEQVEFS
+516 VKLKEQVSF
-526 DDMINAVMR
+526 DDEIISFVMR

-545 LERTLEN
+545 LERVLEN
-552 AVRHRAKDIVVGK
+552 AVRHRAKDIVMGK
-565 KFKAEVTDK
+565 KVKPEITKKQIQD
-574 VLQEYLGAPRFL
+574 YLGAPRFL
-586 DNRLPAPGRPG
+586 DNQLPEPGRPG

-620 GKGQLIMTGKLGD
+620 GKGQLILTGKLGD

-691 AFTRQ
+691 AFTRH
-696 PISPEIAF
+696 PIPPDIAF
-704 TGEVSLTGA
+704 TGEVSLTGS

-768 KVLFTGMK
+768 KILFAG
-776 SSSKDDLDFLKAP
+776 
-789 VKSSAG
+789 VKVA
-795 KSEDDEE
+795 K
-802 NESEESEKPAKK
+802 NESANDVKEGETADAKKSADAKAAKPAKK
-814 TSKVAAKKPKKP
+814 SVKK
-826 AKKK
+826 

>member
-1 MAFDFNK
+1 MSFDFSK
-8 TFSLL
+8 TYPLL
-13 PLRDAVVFPFTT
+13 PLRDAVVFPMTT
-25 RRILVGREMSLHA
+25 RRILIGRDISLRA
-38 LEYAESHDN
+38 LDQAESAGT
-47 EIILVA
+47 EIVLVS
-53 QKDIEQESIDNPM
+53 QKNIEQEVLDNPM
-66 LDLYTVGVAAHVINV
+66 LDLYSVGVAARIDSV

-88 VKVVLEGESVVDLRS
+88 VKAVLEGIQIVDLRS
-103 VALRDGLLQVTV
+103 ISTSDGYMQVTV
-115 SPKQPAIGTS
+115 SERKNSIKLT
-125 DKCSM
+125 DKSSR
-130 FENVLRVFRE
+130 FAEVLAQFKA
-140 YASHRNIAEGMVDA
+140 YSLKHNIADGMMDA
-154 LFTMDSHVNA
+154 LFAMDSQVNT
-164 LYGMMPFLQ
+164 LYGIIPFFQ
-173 ISLAEKQQLL
+173 ISLSERQNLL
-183 ETTNIDTLAERLV
+183 ECNSIDELANHIV
-196 SLMQM
+196 ALMQVM
-201 AQDNENVLVRVQ
+201 DENENVLVRVQ

-228 ISEQIRQL
+228 ITEQIRQL

-241 GSDGASSEVDQLL
+241 GDSAGASEPDQLL
-254 KKIRAKKFSEAI
+254 KKIKAKKFSPAI
-266 QEKLEEEIARM
+266 AEKLEDEIERM
-277 RLMQPT
+277 RMMQPT
-283 SPEYAVSRNYID
+283 SPEYAVSRNYVD
-295 WFLAMPYGVYTDTV
+295 WFLNLPYGVYTDTV

-319 DAKHFGLD
+319 DSKHFGLD

-369 AKAMQRN
+369 ANAMQRN

-416 NPVVLLD
+416 NPVILLD

-464 RVLFIATANNEAE
+464 RVLFIATANTENE
-477 IPEALRDRLEM
+477 IPEALRDRLEI

-516 VKLHEQVEFS
+516 VKLGEQVSFDEK
-526 DDMINAVMR
+526 MVTEVMR

-552 AVRHRAKDIVVGK
+552 VVRHRAKEIVMGK
-565 KFKAEVTDK
+565 KFKPEITEK
-574 VLQEYLGAPRFL
+574 QLQEYLGAPRFL
-586 DNRLPAPGRPG
+586 DSQLPEPGRPG
-597 VVTGLAWT
+597 IVTGLAWT
-605 SVGGEILLLE
+605 SVGGEILPIE

-620 GKGQLIMTGKLGD
+620 GKGQIIMTGKLGD

-691 AFTRQ
+691 AFTKI
-696 PISPEIAF
+696 PVPPDIAF

-713 CLPIGGLN
+713 CLAIGGLN
-721 EKALAALAA
+721 EKALAALQA

-736 LPEGNKKDVAE
+736 LPAQNKKDVDE
-747 LPEPAK
+747 LPAPAK
-753 KGLKIYTHK
+753 KGLKIFTHK

-768 KVLFTGMK
+768 KILFVQK
-776 SSSKDDLDFLKAP
+776 KA
-789 VKSSAG
+789 K
-795 KSEDDEE
+795 
-802 NESEESEKPAKK
+802 
-814 TSKVAAKKPKKP
+814 
-826 AKKK
+826 

>member
-1 MAFDFNK
+1 MSFDFSK
-8 TFSLL
+8 TYPLL
-13 PLRDAVVFPFTT
+13 PLRDAVVFPMTT
-25 RRILVGREMSLHA
+25 RRILIGRDISLRA
-38 LEYAESHDN
+38 LDQAESAGT
-47 EIILVA
+47 EIVLVS
-53 QKDIEQESIDNPM
+53 QRNIEQEVLENPM
-66 LDLYTVGVAAHVINV
+66 LDLYSVGVAARIDSV

-88 VKVVLEGESVVDLRS
+88 VKAVLEGVQIVDLRS
-103 VALRDGLLQVTV
+103 IMMTDGYMQVTV
-115 SPKQPAIGTS
+115 SERKNSIKLT
-125 DKCSM
+125 DKSSR
-130 FENVLRVFRE
+130 FAEVLAQFKA
-140 YASHRNIAEGMVDA
+140 YSLKHNIADGMMDA
-154 LFTMDSHVNA
+154 LFSMDSQVNT
-164 LYGMMPFLQ
+164 LYGIIPFLQ
-173 ISLAEKQQLL
+173 ISLGERQNLL
-183 ETTNIDTLAERLV
+183 ECGSIDELANNIVA
-196 SLMQM
+196 LMQVM
-201 AQDNENVLVRVQ
+201 DENENVLVRVQ

-228 ISEQIRQL
+228 ITEQIRQL

-241 GSDGASSEVDQLL
+241 GDSAGASEPDQLL
-254 KKIRAKKFSEAI
+254 KKIKAKKFSPAI
-266 QEKLEEEIARM
+266 VEKLEDEISRM
-277 RLMQPT
+277 RMMQPT
-283 SPEYAVSRNYID
+283 SPEYAVSRNYVD
-295 WFLAMPYGVYTDTV
+295 WFLNLPYGVYTDTV

-319 DAKHFGLD
+319 DSKHFGLD

-369 AKAMQRN
+369 ANAMQRN

-416 NPVVLLD
+416 NPIILLD

-464 RVLFIATANNEAE
+464 RVLFIATANTESE
-477 IPEALRDRLEM
+477 IPEALRDRLEI

-498 KLQIASK
+498 KLQIAGK

-516 VKLHEQVEFS
+516 VKLDEQVSF
-526 DDMINAVMR
+526 DDKIVTEVMR

-552 AVRHRAKDIVVGK
+552 VVRHRAKEIVMGK
-565 KFKAEVTDK
+565 KFKPEITEK
-574 VLQEYLGAPRFL
+574 QLQEYLGAPRFL
-586 DNRLPAPGRPG
+586 DSQLPEPGKPG

-605 SVGGEILLLE
+605 SVGGEILPIE

-620 GKGQLIMTGKLGD
+620 GKGQIIMTGKLGD

-648 RLHRFGID
+648 RLHRFDID

-691 AFTRQ
+691 AFTKI
-696 PISPEIAF
+696 PVPPDVAF

-713 CLPIGGLN
+713 CLAIGGLN
-721 EKALAALAA
+721 EKALAALQA

-736 LPEGNKKDVAE
+736 LPAQNQKDVNE
-747 LPEPAK
+747 LPAPAK

-762 HIDEIV
+762 HIDEII
-768 KVLFTGMK
+768 KVLFK
-776 SSSKDDLDFLKAP
+776 EAK
-789 VKSSAG
+789 
-795 KSEDDEE
+795 
-802 NESEESEKPAKK
+802 AKK
-814 TSKVAAKKPKKP
+814 
-826 AKKK
+826 

>member
-1 MAFDFNK
+1 MGEELLSFDFSK
-8 TFSLL
+8 TYPLL
-13 PLRDAVVFPFTT
+13 PLRDAVVFPMTT
-25 RRILVGREMSLHA
+25 RRILIGREISLRA
-38 LEYAESHDN
+38 LDQAESTGS
-47 EIILVA
+47 EIILVS
-53 QKDIEQESIDNPM
+53 QKNLEQEVLDNPM
-66 LDLYTVGVAAHVINV
+66 LDLYSVGVAARIDSV

-88 VKVVLEGESVVDLRS
+88 VKAVLEGVQIVDLRS
-103 VALRDGLLQVTV
+103 INMADGYMQVTV
-115 SPKQPAIGTS
+115 SERKNSIKLT
-125 DKCSM
+125 DKSSR
-130 FENVLRVFRE
+130 FAEVLTQFKA
-140 YASHRNIAEGMVDA
+140 YSLKHNIADGMMDA
-154 LFTMDSHVNA
+154 LFSMDSQINT
-164 LYGMMPFLQ
+164 LYGIIPFLQ
-173 ISLAEKQQLL
+173 ISLGERQNLL
-183 ETTNIDTLAERLV
+183 ECGSIDELANNILA
-196 SLMQM
+196 LMQVM
-201 AQDNENVLVRVQ
+201 DENENVLVRVQ

-241 GSDGASSEVDQLL
+241 GDSASASEPDQLL
-254 KKIRAKKFSEAI
+254 KKIRAKSFTPVI
-266 QEKLEEEIARM
+266 LEKLEDEISRM
-277 RLMQPT
+277 KLMQPT
-283 SPEYAVSRNYID
+283 SPEYAVSRNYVD
-295 WFLAMPYGVYTDTV
+295 WFLNLPYGVYTDTV

-319 DAKHFGLD
+319 DSKHFGLD

-369 AKAMQRN
+369 ANAMQRN

-416 NPVVLLD
+416 NPIILLD

-464 RVLFIATANNEAE
+464 RVLFIATANSESE
-477 IPEALRDRLEM
+477 IPEALRDRLEI

-516 VKLHEQVEFS
+516 VKLGEQVSFDEK
-526 DDMINAVMR
+526 MVTEVMR

-552 AVRHRAKDIVVGK
+552 VVRHRAKEIVMGK
-565 KFKAEVTDK
+565 KFKPEITEK
-574 VLQEYLGAPRFL
+574 QLQEYLGAPRFL
-586 DNRLPAPGRPG
+586 DSQLPEPGRLG
-597 VVTGLAWT
+597 IVTGLAWT
-605 SVGGEILLLE
+605 SVGGEILPIE

-620 GKGQLIMTGKLGD
+620 GKGQIIMTGKLGD

-691 AFTRQ
+691 AFTKI
-696 PISPEIAF
+696 PVPPDIAF

-713 CLPIGGLN
+713 CLAIGGLN
-721 EKALAALAA
+721 EKALAALQA

-736 LPEGNKKDVAE
+736 LPAQNQKDVNE
-747 LPEPAK
+747 LPAPAK

-762 HIDEIV
+762 HIDEII
-768 KVLFTGMK
+768 KVLFK
-776 SSSKDDLDFLKAP
+776 
-789 VKSSAG
+789 
-795 KSEDDEE
+795 E
-802 NESEESEKPAKK
+802 AKK
-814 TSKVAAKKPKKP
+814 AK
-826 AKKK
+826 

>member
-1 MAFDFNK
+1 MGEELLSFDFSK
-8 TFSLL
+8 TYPLL
-13 PLRDAVVFPFTT
+13 PLRDAVVFPMTT
-25 RRILVGREMSLHA
+25 RRILIGREISLRA
-38 LEYAESHDN
+38 LDQAESTGS
-47 EIILVA
+47 EIILVS
-53 QKDIEQESIDNPM
+53 QKNLEQEVLDNPM
-66 LDLYTVGVAAHVINV
+66 LDLYSVGVAARIDSV

-88 VKVVLEGESVVDLRS
+88 VKAVLEGVQIVDLRS
-103 VALRDGLLQVTV
+103 INMADGYMQVTV
-115 SPKQPAIGTS
+115 SERKNSIKLT
-125 DKCSM
+125 DKSSR
-130 FENVLRVFRE
+130 FAEVLTQFKA
-140 YASHRNIAEGMVDA
+140 YSLKHNIADGMMDA
-154 LFTMDSHVNA
+154 LFSMDSQINT
-164 LYGMMPFLQ
+164 LYGIIPFLQ
-173 ISLAEKQQLL
+173 ISLGERQNLL
-183 ETTNIDTLAERLV
+183 ECGSIDELANNILA
-196 SLMQM
+196 LMQVM
-201 AQDNENVLVRVQ
+201 DENENVLVRVQ

-241 GSDGASSEVDQLL
+241 GDSAGASEPDQLL
-254 KKIRAKKFSEAI
+254 KKIRAKSFTPVI
-266 QEKLEEEIARM
+266 LEKLEDEISRM
-277 RLMQPT
+277 KLMQPT
-283 SPEYAVSRNYID
+283 SPEYAVSRNYVD
-295 WFLAMPYGVYTDTV
+295 WFLNLPYGVYTDTV

-319 DAKHFGLD
+319 DSKHFGLD

-369 AKAMQRN
+369 ANAMQRN

-416 NPVVLLD
+416 NPIILLD

-464 RVLFIATANNEAE
+464 RVLFIATANSESE
-477 IPEALRDRLEM
+477 IPEALRDRLEI

-516 VKLHEQVEFS
+516 VKLGEQVSFDEK
-526 DDMINAVMR
+526 MVTEVMR

-552 AVRHRAKDIVVGK
+552 VVRHRAKEIVMGK
-565 KFKAEVTDK
+565 KFKPEITEK
-574 VLQEYLGAPRFL
+574 QLQEYLGAPRFL
-586 DNRLPAPGRPG
+586 DSQLPEPGRPG
-597 VVTGLAWT
+597 IVTGLAWT
-605 SVGGEILLLE
+605 SVGGEILPIE

-620 GKGQLIMTGKLGD
+620 GKGQIIMTGKLGD

-691 AFTRQ
+691 AFTKI
-696 PISPEIAF
+696 PVPPDIAF

-713 CLPIGGLN
+713 CLAIGGLN
-721 EKALAALAA
+721 EKALAALQA

-736 LPEGNKKDVAE
+736 LPAQNQKDVNE
-747 LPEPAK
+747 LPAPAK

-762 HIDEIV
+762 HIDEII
-768 KVLFTGMK
+768 KVLFK
-776 SSSKDDLDFLKAP
+776 
-789 VKSSAG
+789 
-795 KSEDDEE
+795 E
-802 NESEESEKPAKK
+802 AKK
-814 TSKVAAKKPKKP
+814 AK
-826 AKKK
+826 

>member
-1 MAFDFNK
+1 MGEELLSFDFSK
-8 TFSLL
+8 TYPLL
-13 PLRDAVVFPFTT
+13 PLRDAVVFPMTT
-25 RRILVGREMSLHA
+25 RRILIGREISLRA
-38 LEYAESHDN
+38 LDQAESTGS
-47 EIILVA
+47 EIILVS
-53 QKDIEQESIDNPM
+53 QKNLEQEVLDNPM
-66 LDLYTVGVAAHVINV
+66 LDLYSVGVAARIDSV

-88 VKVVLEGESVVDLRS
+88 VKAVLEGVQIVDLRS
-103 VALRDGLLQVTV
+103 INMADGYMQVTV
-115 SPKQPAIGTS
+115 SERKNSIKLT
-125 DKCSM
+125 DKSSR
-130 FENVLRVFRE
+130 FTEVLTQFKA
-140 YASHRNIAEGMVDA
+140 YSLKHNIADGMMDA
-154 LFTMDSHVNA
+154 LFSMDSQINT
-164 LYGMMPFLQ
+164 LYGIIPFLQ
-173 ISLAEKQQLL
+173 ISLSERQNLL
-183 ETTNIDTLAERLV
+183 ECGSIDELANNILA
-196 SLMQM
+196 LMQVM
-201 AQDNENVLVRVQ
+201 DENENVLVRVQ

-241 GSDGASSEVDQLL
+241 GDSAGASEPDQLL
-254 KKIRAKKFSEAI
+254 KKIKAKSFTPVI
-266 QEKLEEEIARM
+266 LEKLEDEISRM
-277 RLMQPT
+277 KLMQPT
-283 SPEYAVSRNYID
+283 SPEYAVSRNYVD
-295 WFLAMPYGVYTDTV
+295 WFLNLPYGVYTDTV

-319 DAKHFGLD
+319 DSKHFGLD

-356 PPGVGKTTLVESI
+356 PPGVGKMTLVESI
-369 AKAMQRN
+369 ANAMQRN

-416 NPVVLLD
+416 NPIILLD

-464 RVLFIATANNEAE
+464 RVLFLATANSESE
-477 IPEALRDRLEM
+477 IPEALRDRLEI

-516 VKLHEQVEFS
+516 VKLDEQVSFDEETVT
-526 DDMINAVMR
+526 AVMR

-545 LERTLEN
+545 LERTLESV
-552 AVRHRAKDIVVGK
+552 VRHRAKEIVMGK
-565 KFKAEVTDK
+565 KFKPEIGEK
-574 VLQEYLGAPRFL
+574 QLQEYLGAPRFL
-586 DNRLPAPGRPG
+586 DNQLPAPGRPG

-605 SVGGEILLLE
+605 SVGGEILPIE

-620 GKGQLIMTGKLGD
+620 GKGQIIMTGKLGD

-656 PAIVKKTDIHIH
+656 PTIVKKTDIHIH

-691 AFTRQ
+691 AFTKI
-696 PISPEIAF
+696 PVPPDIAF

-713 CLPIGGLN
+713 CLAIGGLN
-721 EKALAALAA
+721 EKALAALQA

-736 LPEGNKKDVAE
+736 LPAQNKKDVDE
-747 LPEPAK
+747 LPAPAK

-768 KVLFTGMK
+768 KILFVQK
-776 SSSKDDLDFLKAP
+776 KA
-789 VKSSAG
+789 K
-795 KSEDDEE
+795 
-802 NESEESEKPAKK
+802 
-814 TSKVAAKKPKKP
+814 
-826 AKKK
+826 

>member
-1 MAFDFNK
+1 MGEELLSFDFSK
-8 TFSLL
+8 TYPLL
-13 PLRDAVVFPFTT
+13 PLRDAVVFPMTT
-25 RRILVGREMSLHA
+25 RRILIGREISLRA
-38 LEYAESHDN
+38 LDQAESTGS
-47 EIILVA
+47 EIILVS
-53 QKDIEQESIDNPM
+53 QKNLEQEVLDNPM
-66 LDLYTVGVAAHVINV
+66 LDLYSVGVAARIDSV

-88 VKVVLEGESVVDLRS
+88 VKAVLEGVQIVDLRS
-103 VALRDGLLQVTV
+103 INMADGYMQVTV
-115 SPKQPAIGTS
+115 SERKNSIKLT
-125 DKCSM
+125 DKSSR
-130 FENVLRVFRE
+130 FAEVLTQFKA
-140 YASHRNIAEGMVDA
+140 YSLKHNIADGMMDA
-154 LFTMDSHVNA
+154 LFSMDSQINT
-164 LYGMMPFLQ
+164 LYGIIPFLQ
-173 ISLAEKQQLL
+173 ISLGERQNLL
-183 ETTNIDTLAERLV
+183 ECGSIDELANNILA
-196 SLMQM
+196 LMQVM
-201 AQDNENVLVRVQ
+201 DENENVLVRVQ

-241 GSDGASSEVDQLL
+241 GDSAGASEPDQLL
-254 KKIRAKKFSEAI
+254 KKIRAKSFTPVI
-266 QEKLEEEIARM
+266 LEKLEDEISRM
-277 RLMQPT
+277 KLMQPT
-283 SPEYAVSRNYID
+283 SPEYAVSRNYVD
-295 WFLAMPYGVYTDTV
+295 WFLNLPYGVYTDTV

-319 DAKHFGLD
+319 DSKHFGLD

-369 AKAMQRN
+369 ANAMQRN

-416 NPVVLLD
+416 NPIILLD

-464 RVLFIATANNEAE
+464 RVLFIATANSESE
-477 IPEALRDRLEM
+477 IPEALRDRLEI

-516 VKLHEQVEFS
+516 VKLGEQVSFDEK
-526 DDMINAVMR
+526 MVTEVMR

-552 AVRHRAKDIVVGK
+552 VVRHRAKEIVMGK
-565 KFKAEVTDK
+565 KFKPEITEK
-574 VLQEYLGAPRFL
+574 QLQEYLGAPRFL
-586 DNRLPAPGRPG
+586 DSQLPEPGRPG
-597 VVTGLAWT
+597 IVTGLAWT
-605 SVGGEILLLE
+605 SVGGEILPIE

-620 GKGQLIMTGKLGD
+620 GKGQIIMTGKLGD

-691 AFTRQ
+691 AFTKI
-696 PISPEIAF
+696 PVPPDIAF

-713 CLPIGGLN
+713 CLAIGGLN
-721 EKALAALAA
+721 EKALAALQA

-736 LPEGNKKDVAE
+736 LPAQNQKDVDE
-747 LPEPAK
+747 LPAPAK

-762 HIDEIV
+762 HIDEII
-768 KVLFTGMK
+768 KVLF
-776 SSSKDDLDFLKAP
+776 
-789 VKSSAG
+789 VK
-795 KSEDDEE
+795 
-802 NESEESEKPAKK
+802 AKK
-814 TSKVAAKKPKKP
+814 ATK
-826 AKKK
+826 

>member
-1 MAFDFNK
+1 MSFDFSK
-8 TFSLL
+8 TYPLL
-13 PLRDAVVFPFTT
+13 PLRDAVVFPMTT
-25 RRILVGREMSLHA
+25 RRILIGRDISLRA
-38 LEYAESHDN
+38 LDQAESAGT
-47 EIILVA
+47 EIVLVS
-53 QKDIEQESIDNPM
+53 QKNIEQEVLDNPM
-66 LDLYTVGVAAHVINV
+66 LDLYSVGVAARIDSV

-88 VKVVLEGESVVDLRS
+88 VKAVLEGVQIVDLRS
-103 VALRDGLLQVTV
+103 IMMADGYMQVTV
-115 SPKQPAIGTS
+115 SERKNAIKLT
-125 DKCSM
+125 DKSSR
-130 FENVLRVFRE
+130 FAEVLAQFKA
-140 YASHRNIAEGMVDA
+140 YSLKHNIADGMMDA
-154 LFTMDSHVNA
+154 LFSMDSQVNT
-164 LYGMMPFLQ
+164 LYGIIPFLQ
-173 ISLAEKQQLL
+173 ISLAERQNLL
-183 ETTNIDTLAERLV
+183 ECASIDELANNIVA
-196 SLMQM
+196 LMQVM
-201 AQDNENVLVRVQ
+201 DENENVLVRVQ

-228 ISEQIRQL
+228 ITEQIRQL

-241 GSDGASSEVDQLL
+241 GDSAGASEPDQLL
-254 KKIRAKKFSEAI
+254 KKIKAKKFSPAI
-266 QEKLEEEIARM
+266 AEKLEDEIERM
-277 RLMQPT
+277 RMMQPT
-283 SPEYAVSRNYID
+283 SPEYAVSRNYVD
-295 WFLAMPYGVYTDTV
+295 WFLNLPYGVYTDTV

-319 DAKHFGLD
+319 DSKHFGLD

-369 AKAMQRN
+369 ANAMQRN

-416 NPVVLLD
+416 NPIILLD

-464 RVLFIATANNEAE
+464 RVLFIATANTETE
-477 IPEALRDRLEM
+477 IPEALRDRLEI

-516 VKLHEQVEFS
+516 VKLDEQVSFDEK
-526 DDMINAVMR
+526 MVTEVMR

-552 AVRHRAKDIVVGK
+552 VVRHRAKEIVMGK
-565 KFKAEVTDK
+565 KFKPEITEK
-574 VLQEYLGAPRFL
+574 QLQEYLGAPRFL
-586 DNRLPAPGRPG
+586 DSQLPEPGRPG
-597 VVTGLAWT
+597 IVTGLAWT
-605 SVGGEILLLE
+605 SVGGEILPIE

-620 GKGQLIMTGKLGD
+620 GKGQIIMTGKLGD

-691 AFTRQ
+691 AFTKI
-696 PISPEIAF
+696 PVPPDIAF

-713 CLPIGGLN
+713 CLAIGGLN
-721 EKALAALAA
+721 EKALAALQA

-736 LPEGNKKDVAE
+736 LPAQNKKDVDE
-747 LPEPAK
+747 LPAPAK
-753 KGLKIYTHK
+753 KGLKIFTHK

-768 KVLFTGMK
+768 KILFVQK
-776 SSSKDDLDFLKAP
+776 KA
-789 VKSSAG
+789 K
-795 KSEDDEE
+795 
-802 NESEESEKPAKK
+802 
-814 TSKVAAKKPKKP
+814 
-826 AKKK
+826 

>member
-1 MAFDFNK
+1 MALDFSIM
-8 TFSLL
+8 FPLL
-13 PLRDAVVFPFTT
+13 PLRDAVVFPHTT
-25 RRILVGREMSLHA
+25 RRILVGRDMSLRA
-38 LEYAESHDN
+38 LEFAENHN
-47 EIILVA
+47 NLIVLVA
-53 QKDIEQESIDNPM
+53 QKDVTVEEIQNPM
-66 LDLYTVGVAAHVINV
+66 LDLYSVGVIANVNGV

-88 VKVVLEGESVVDLRS
+88 VKVVLEGVQIVDLRS
-103 VALRDGLLQVTV
+103 IMVNDGFMQATVAPGKNALAENSKT
-115 SPKQPAIGTS
+115 PAFS
-125 DKCSM
+125 
-130 FENVLRVFRE
+130 EVLTRFRE
-140 YASHRNIAEGMVDA
+140 YAIRRNIAEGMVDA
-154 LFTMDSHVNA
+154 FFGMENQLNA
-164 LYGMMPFLQ
+164 YYGMIPFLQ
-173 ISLAEKQQLL
+173 ASLAEKQSFLEVSSLDEMSAKLL
-183 ETTNIDTLAERLV
+183 A
-196 SLMQM
+196 LMDVTD
-201 AQDNENVLVRVQ
+201 DNENVLVRVQ

-236 QDELD
+236 QDELEGD
-241 GSDGASSEVDQLL
+241 GEGSSETDQLM
-254 KKIRAKKFSEAI
+254 KKIRAKKFSPVI
-266 QEKLEEEIARM
+266 LEKLEDEISRM
-277 RLMQPT
+277 KMMQPT
-283 SPEYAVSRNYID
+283 SPEYAVSRNYVD

-309 LNMKKVKSEL
+309 LNMKKVKAEL
-319 DAKHFGLD
+319 DSKHFGLD

-369 AKAMQRN
+369 ANAMKRN

-402 PGRFIHALRRAKCM
+402 PGRFIQSLRRAKCM
-416 NPVVLLD
+416 NPVILLD

-464 RVLFIATANNEAE
+464 RVLFIATANSEAE
-477 IPEALRDRLEM
+477 IPEALRDRLEI

-498 KLQIASK
+498 KLQIASR
-505 YLLPRICERTG
+505 YLVPRICERTG
-516 VKLHEQVEFS
+516 VKLGEQVSF
-526 DDMINAVMR
+526 DDAIISEVMR

-545 LERTLEN
+545 LERSLEN
-552 AVRHRAKDIVVGK
+552 AVRHRAKEIVMGRK
-565 KFKAEVTDK
+565 IKPAITEKQ
-574 VLQEYLGAPRFL
+574 LQEYLGAPRFL
-586 DNRLPAPGRPG
+586 DSQLPAPGRPG

-605 SVGGEILLLE
+605 SVGGEILPIE

-620 GKGQLIMTGKLGD
+620 GKGQIIMTGKLGD

-638 AQIAVSLVRE
+638 AQIALSLVRE

-691 AFTRQ
+691 AFTRI
-696 PISPEIAF
+696 PVPPDVAF

-713 CLPIGGLN
+713 CLAIGGLN
-721 EKALAALAA
+721 EKALAALQA

-736 LPEGNKKDVAE
+736 LPAQNKKDVDE
-747 LPEPAK
+747 LPAPAK

-768 KVLFTGMK
+768 KILFVQK
-776 SSSKDDLDFLKAP
+776 K
-789 VKSSAG
+789 
-795 KSEDDEE
+795 
-802 NESEESEKPAKK
+802 AKK
-814 TSKVAAKKPKKP
+814 
-826 AKKK
+826 

>member
-1 MAFDFNK
+1 MSFDFSK
-8 TFSLL
+8 TFPLL
-13 PLRDAVVFPFTT
+13 PLRDAVVFPMTT
-25 RRILVGREMSLHA
+25 RRILVGRDMSLRA
-38 LEYAESHDN
+38 LEYAENHNN
-47 EIILVA
+47 EIVLVA
-53 QKDIEQESIDNPM
+53 QRDVSEEELKNPM
-66 LDLYTVGVAAHVINV
+66 LDLYSVGVMARVSNV
-81 TPFPNGC
+81 MPFPNGC
-88 VKVVLEGESVVDLRS
+88 VKVVLEGEEVVDLRS
-103 VALRDGLLQVTV
+103 IMMADGFLNVTV
-115 SPKQPAIGTS
+115 SPRKQRIGAK
-125 DKCSM
+125 DKTAL
-130 FENVLRVFRE
+130 FDEVLTRFRE
-140 YASHRNIAEGMVDA
+140 YATKRNIAEGMVDA
-154 LFTMDSHVNA
+154 FFGMENQLNA
-164 LYGMMPFLQ
+164 YYGMIPFLQ
-173 ISLAEKQQLL
+173 VSLAEKQSFLEVASLDEMSAKLL
-183 ETTNIDTLAERLV
+183 ALMDV
-196 SLMQM
+196 SE
-201 AQDNENVLVRVQ
+201 DNENVLVRVQ

-228 ISEQIRQL
+228 ITEQIRQL

-241 GSDGASSEVDQLL
+241 GDGAGASEPDQLL
-254 KKIRAKKFSEAI
+254 AKIKAKNFTPAI
-266 QEKLEEEIARM
+266 VEKLEDEIGRM
-277 RLMQPT
+277 KLMQPT

-295 WFLAMPYGVYTDTV
+295 WFLNLPYGVYTDTV

-319 DAKHFGLD
+319 DSKHFGLD

-356 PPGVGKTTLVESI
+356 PPGVGRTTLVECI
-369 AKAMQRN
+369 ASAMQRN
-376 FVRITLGG
+376 CVRITRGG

-416 NPVVLLD
+416 NPIILLD

-464 RVLFIATANNEAE
+464 RVLFIATANSESE
-477 IPEALRDRLEM
+477 IPEALRDRLEI

-516 VKLHEQVEFS
+516 VKLEEQVSFDEK
-526 DDMINAVMR
+526 MVTEVMR

-552 AVRHRAKDIVVGK
+552 VVRHRAKEIVMGK
-565 KFKAEVTDK
+565 KFKPEITEK
-574 VLQEYLGAPRFL
+574 QLQEYLGAPRFL
-586 DNRLPAPGRPG
+586 DSQLPEPGRPG
-597 VVTGLAWT
+597 IVTGLAWT
-605 SVGGEILLLE
+605 SVGGEILPIE

-620 GKGQLIMTGKLGD
+620 GKGSIIMTGKLGD

-691 AFTRQ
+691 AFTKI
-696 PISPEIAF
+696 PVPPDIAF

-713 CLPIGGLN
+713 CLAIGGLN
-721 EKALAALAA
+721 EKALAALQA

-736 LPEGNKKDVAE
+736 LPAQNKKDVDE
-747 LPEPAK
+747 LPAPAK

-762 HIDEIV
+762 HIDEII
-768 KVLFTGMK
+768 KVLFVQKKAK
-776 SSSKDDLDFLKAP
+776 S
-789 VKSSAG
+789 
-795 KSEDDEE
+795 
-802 NESEESEKPAKK
+802 
-814 TSKVAAKKPKKP
+814 
-826 AKKK
+826 

>member
-1 MAFDFNK
+1 MALDTSK
-8 TFSLL
+8 MYPLL
-13 PLRDAVVFPFTT
+13 PLRDAVVFPHTT
-25 RRILVGREMSLHA
+25 RRILVGRDISLRA
-38 LEYAESHDN
+38 LEYAESHDGK
-47 EIILVA
+47 IILSA
-53 QKDIEQESIDNPM
+53 QKNIEQEEIENPM
-66 LDLYTVGVAAHVINV
+66 LDLYSVGVLAQVSNV

-88 VKVVLEGESVVDLRS
+88 VKVVLDGECVVDLRS
-103 VALRDGLLQVTV
+103 IATKDNFLMVTV
-115 SPKQPAIGTS
+115 SQHKPSITDASKTPR
-125 DKCSM
+125 
-130 FENVLRVFRE
+130 FETVLTQFKE
-140 YASHRNIAEGMVDA
+140 YSLHRNISEGMVDA
-154 LFTMDSHVNA
+154 LFTMDSQINA
-164 LYGMMPFLQ
+164 FYGMIPFLQ
-173 ISLAEKQQLL
+173 ISMEERQRLL
-183 ETTNIDTLAERLV
+183 EIGEIDELAERLIEI
-196 SLMQM
+196 MQVAADTDTM
-201 AQDNENVLVRVQ
+201 MVKVQ

-241 GSDGASSEVDQLL
+241 GENGNASEPDQLL
-254 KKIRAKKFSEAI
+254 KKIKAKKFSQAI
-266 QEKLEEEIARM
+266 QEKLEEEIGRM

-283 SPEYAVSRNYID
+283 SPEYAVSRNYLD
-295 WFLAMPYGVYTDTV
+295 WFLNLPYGEYTDTV

-319 DAKHFGLD
+319 DSKHFGLD

-343 GTERRSPILCLVG
+343 GTERRAPILCLVG

-369 AKAMQRN
+369 ANAMQRN

-402 PGRFIHALRRAKCM
+402 PGRFIQALRRAKCM
-416 NPVVLLD
+416 NPIILLD

-505 YLLPRICERTG
+505 YLVPRICERTG
-516 VKLHEQVEFS
+516 IENGKDVAFD
-526 DDMINAVMR
+526 DDMIAKVIR
-535 GWTRE
+535 EWTRE

-552 AVRHRAKDIVVGK
+552 VVRHRAKDKVMGK
-565 KFKAEVTDK
+565 RYKAEVTEK
-574 VLQEYLGAPRFL
+574 TLQEYLGAPRYL
-586 DNRLPAPGRPG
+586 DNQLPPAGRPG
-597 VVTGLAWT
+597 VIVGLAWT
-605 SVGGEILLLE
+605 SVGGEILPIE
-615 CMLLS
+615 CMLLP
-620 GKGQLIMTGKLGD
+620 GKGTLLMTGKLGD

-638 AQIAVSLVRE
+638 AQIALSLVRE
-648 RLHRFGID
+648 RLERFGID
-656 PAIVKKTDIHIH
+656 PNVVKKTDIHIH

-691 AFTRQ
+691 AFTKQ
-696 PISPEIAF
+696 PVSPEIAF

-721 EKALAALAA
+721 EKALAALQA
-730 GVKTLR
+730 GVKTLH
-736 LPEGNKKDVAE
+736 LPAGNQKDVNE
-747 LPEPAK
+747 LPAPAK
-753 KGLKIYTHK
+753 KGLKIFTHK
-762 HIDEIV
+762 HIDEII
-768 KVLFTGMK
+768 KVLF
-776 SSSKDDLDFLKAP
+776 A
-789 VKSSAG
+789 
-795 KSEDDEE
+795 E
-802 NESEESEKPAKK
+802 KK
-814 TSKVAAKKPKKP
+814 TAAVKKEKK
-826 AKKK
+826 